1 MRSLFKENVVE
12 ALVGLLVV
20 LVALWFVGSAYA
32 RTSAGGS
39 GGYLLTARFPN
50 ATGISVGTDVRA
62 SGIKIGKVETQRLD
76 PKTFQ
81 AVVQLRV
88 GNDIHFPTDSS
99 AAITSEGILGG
110 SYISLSPGGDTT
122 MLKAGDEIA
131 DTQGAQD
138 LMGLMGQFINRSG
151 TSGSK
156 VPPAAANPA
165 GSAPAPS
172 GPGAG
177 PTAPAR

>member
-1 MRSLFKENVVE
+1 MRALFKDNVVE

-20 LVALWFVGSAYA
+20 MVAVWFVGTAYA
-32 RTSAGGS
+32 RTSAGGGS
-39 GGYLLTARFPN
+39 GYLLSARFPN
-50 ATGISVGTDVRA
+50 ATGINVGTDVRV

-88 GNDIHFPTDSS
+88 AGDVRFPTDSS

-110 SYISLSPGGDTT
+110 SYVALSPGGDTT
-122 MLKAGDEIA
+122 MLNPGDEIV

-138 LMGLMGQFINRSG
+138 LMGLMGSIINRSG
-151 TSGSK
+151 SGTK
-156 VPPAAANPA
+156 PTTAAPPK
-165 GSAPAPS
+165 
-172 GPGAG
+172 
-177 PTAPAR
+177 

>member
-1 MRSLFKENVVE
+1 MRALFKENVIE
-12 ALVGLLVV
+12 ALVGLIVV
-20 LVALWFVGSAYA
+20 IVAVWFVGAAYA
-32 RTSAGGS
+32 RTSAGTAD
-39 GGYLLTARFPN
+39 GYLLTARFPN
-50 ATGISVGTDVRA
+50 ATGITVGTDVRV
-62 SGIKIGKVETQRLD
+62 SGIKIGRVETQRLD

-88 GNDIHFPTDSS
+88 AGDVKFPTDSS

-122 MLKAGDEIA
+122 MLKPGDEIA

-151 TSGSK
+151 TSK
-156 VPPAAANPA
+156 PAAGPA
-165 GSAPAPS
+165 TAPAP
-172 GPGAG
+172 A
-177 PTAPAR
+177 AQ

>member
-1 MRSLFKENVVE
+1 MRTLFKDNVVE

-20 LVALWFVGSAYA
+20 IVAVWFVGAAYA
-32 RTSAGGS
+32 RTAAGGTA
-39 GGYLLTARFPN
+39 GYLLTARFPN

-62 SGIKIGKVETQRLD
+62 SGIKIGKVETERLD
-76 PKTFQ
+76 GKTFQ

-88 GNDIHFPTDSS
+88 AGDVRFPTDSS

-122 MLKAGDEIA
+122 MLKAGDEIT

-138 LMGLMGQFINRSG
+138 LMGLMGSFINRSG
-151 TSGSK
+151 SGGAK
-156 VPPAAANPA
+156 AAAPAPAAAPTPA
-165 GSAPAPS
+165 AQ
-172 GPGAG
+172 
-177 PTAPAR
+177 